1 MAIVK
6 MLLNR
11 VEYPRKDIPDQV
23 VIPADTSVTFLDA
36 SWAGGQTMG
45 NGFTAQ
51 KYVVEV
57 KAELGNLYFCQ
68 VPKNTDG
75 EIHLKGQS
83 PDRASGYCYV
93 GVRKSE
99 CTPVVQNG
107 GGYCVGYI
115 PSFAVL
121 SEMRWSYAR
130 SLTF

>member
-45 NGFTAQ
+45 DGYTAQ
-51 KYVVEV
+51 KYVVDV
-57 KAELGNLYFCQ
+57 KAELGLLYFCQ

-75 EIHLKGQS
+75 TIHLKGQS

-99 CTPVVQNG
+99 CTPVFQNG
-107 GGYCVGYI
+107 G
-115 PSFAVL
+115 VL
-121 SEMRWSYAR
+121 RRLYTKLCGAFR
-130 SLTF
+130 KQVVVC